1 MRIICK
7 ETEFSRIIRRERREV
22 REQKNSLILKFLT
35 IKYREKKL
43 VCYSVFKIVT
53 MSINEIQDEIIEE
66 FSGFDDWMDKY
77 QLLIDLGN
85 EQEPLEEKY
94 KTEQNLIDGCQ
105 SRVWLVADY
114 VEESGDRSQ
123 ESGVIHFRA
132 ESDALIVKGIVAL
145 LIRVLSDHTPQEIL
159 DADLYFIEEIGLK
172 EHLSPTRSNGL
183 VAMVKQMRVYAL
195 AFSAK
200 Q

>member
-1 MRIICK
+1 
-7 ETEFSRIIRRERREV
+7 
-22 REQKNSLILKFLT
+22 
-35 IKYREKKL
+35 
-43 VCYSVFKIVT
+43 
-53 MSINEIQDEIIEE
+53 MSDMTINEIQDEIIEE

-77 QLLIDLGN
+77 QLLIDLGG
-85 EQEPLEEKY
+85 EQPPLEEKY

-105 SRVWLVADY
+105 SRVWLQADY
-114 VEESGDRSQ
+114 VDGK
-123 ESGVIHFRA
+123 IHFTA

-159 DADLYFIEEIGLK
+159 DADLYFIEQIGLK

-183 VAMVKQMRVYAL
+183 LAMVKQIRLYAL
-195 AFSAK
+195 AFSKK

>member
-1 MRIICK
+1 MCGWPCA
-7 ETEFSRIIRRERREV
+7 V
-22 REQKNSLILKFLT
+22 VLIK
-35 IKYREKKL
+35 EKKH
-43 VCYSVFKIVT
+43 KMT
-53 MSINEIQDEIIEE
+53 INEIQDEIIEE

-105 SRVWLVADY
+105 SRVWLQADMEDDGTLY
-114 VEESGDRSQ
+114 
-123 ESGVIHFRA
+123 FKA

-145 LIRVLSDHTPQEIL
+145 LIRVLSGHTPQEIL

-183 VAMVKQMRVYAL
+183 VAMVKQMRSYAL
-195 AFSAK
+195 AFSIK
-200 Q
+200 R